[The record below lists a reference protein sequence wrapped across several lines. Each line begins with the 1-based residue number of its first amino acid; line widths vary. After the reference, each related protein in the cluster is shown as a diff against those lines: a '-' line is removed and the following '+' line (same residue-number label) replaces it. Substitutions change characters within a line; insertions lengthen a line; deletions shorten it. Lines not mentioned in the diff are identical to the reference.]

1 MAESYF
7 KLYQGT
13 LTTSAAVLYTPTS
26 TYSAIV
32 KSIRVVNITSPAAS
46 ATVTLYQTASNGSAG
61 TGNMILPATTI
72 DGGGFGEFDG
82 TMTLTGTDSIWGKSD
97 TASALTVTIYGVEVN

>member
-1 MAESYF
+1 MAEVYK

-32 KSIRVVNITSPAAS
+32 KSIRVVNITSSS
-46 ATVTLYQTASNGSAG
+46 ATVTLYQTASNGAAG
-61 TGNMILPATTI
+61 TGNMILPETTI
-72 DGGGFGEFDG
+72 DGKGFGEFDG
-82 TMTLTGTDSIWGKSD
+82 TITITGTDSIWGNSN
-97 TASALTVTIYGVEVN
+97 TSSALTVTIYGVEVN